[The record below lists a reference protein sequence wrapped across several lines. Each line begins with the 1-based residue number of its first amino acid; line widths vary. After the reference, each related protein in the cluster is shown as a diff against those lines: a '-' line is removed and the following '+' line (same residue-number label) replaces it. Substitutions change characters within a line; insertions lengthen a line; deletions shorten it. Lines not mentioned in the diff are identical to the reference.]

1 MKILFGLFVV
11 NITFIGIAFFIN
23 RENAKY
29 HLTGYNTTSREQQKL
44 FDLENYLIFFR
55 KPFLNLALYN
65 SLIFLMFYLA
75 FGEVAASIAY
85 VVSIILP
92 NPFMFYAGNKFKNKR

>member
-1 MKILFGLFVV
+1 MEILLGLFIF
-11 NITFIGIAFFIN
+11 NMTFFGVTFFIN
-23 RENAKY
+23 HENAKY
-29 HLTGYNTTSREQQKL
+29 HLSGYNTTSIEQQKL
-44 FDLENYLIFFR
+44 FDLENYLILFR
-55 KPFLNLALYN
+55 NFFLNIALNN

-92 NPFMFYAGNKFKNKR
+92 NPFMFYAGNMFKNKR